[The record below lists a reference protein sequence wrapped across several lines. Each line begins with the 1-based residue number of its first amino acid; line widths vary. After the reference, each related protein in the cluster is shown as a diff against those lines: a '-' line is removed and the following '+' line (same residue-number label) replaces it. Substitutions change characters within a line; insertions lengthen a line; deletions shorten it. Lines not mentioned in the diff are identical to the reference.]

1 MQGHW
6 LFARIQ
12 WQMVS
17 EYQRGIRGSTE
28 GGRRGEMKD
37 LAALVRSYE
46 RAYVEM
52 QRAEDDETERRAE
65 RLQRAGNR
73 IWLARYKMFEAA
85 KQ

>member
-1 MQGHW
+1 
-6 LFARIQ
+6 
-12 WQMVS
+12 
-17 EYQRGIRGSTE
+17 
-28 GGRRGEMKD
+28 MKD